1 MEEEDILLLAQ
12 QFLNTPQGQK
22 LLDKIGL
29 KEDVNSI
36 NLKIAELEQ
45 DLSREEKRENRQER
59 RETRRTVREQKRED
73 RKAKRREEIQQLRA
87 QLKGNI
93 PVIKQFTVKG
103 RLYDQ
108 QTGDPLEGVEIKALE
123 AIVYKGGREGRQ
135 AFREQKKDAR
145 TQRQDIR
152 DVNREELEKLREA
165 TRKENQSQRDNDQ
178 EARRLTRELTQEEI
192 NRRGR
197 AIAEGRARER
207 DFDTKQAAYFGGT
220 SGNNAEGNPQYYGYY
235 SPVQLSKA
243 KNALDKFL
251 AERKDQL
258 ANTRV
263 SKYQTDE
270 KGEFEAIIS
279 IVVLPA
285 QVTIQIKD
293 EETGDRIEKTVDV
306 RNNDVSILNP
316 KLLYTQQGY
325 IPATQDLLNLDGTIK
340 SDLTT
345 KALINID
352 VAAEQAKNEIN
363 NEIDNQIEKANSIFL
378 DGVEILITAKRKSIM
393 KVVNII
399 KTRLVPLAIGLLI
412 LFGISKLSQKD
423 QKVCPSPDQL
433 KDAIRRRNRI
443 VKQLNQIFKAIA
455 INSAFAAAFA
465 LIGLQFKNVRLTI
478 DNLPIPLAT
487 QPYTLVSKLQN
498 INDLLERL
506 EQENK
511 KLNKQILIALIF
523 LVASLIIILLLLKG
537 IDQLLQECAQE
548 ELSLEEIDAELLALV
563 QEAEEEGDPSVRNV
577 NGFILSVETEKNG
590 VGTLKRRFAV
600 AKNADGIILLKG
612 EPSFSSSD
620 QILIDELAFYIQQN
634 NLKAN

>member
-36 NLKIAELEQ
+36 NLRIKDLEE
-45 DLSREEKRENRQER
+45 DLSREEKRELRQER
-59 RETRRTVREQKRED
+59 RETRRGVRQQKRED

-103 RLYDQ
+103 RLYDET
-108 QTGDPLEGVEIKALE
+108 TGDPLEGVEIKALE
-123 AIVYKGGREGRQ
+123 ASIFKGGREERQ
-135 AFREQKKDAR
+135 ELRDRRQEAREER
-145 TQRQDIR
+145 RDIR
-152 DVNREELEKLREA
+152 ATSSEELEKLREA
-165 TRKENQSQRDNDQ
+165 ARKENQTQREYNR
-178 EARRLTRELTQEEI
+178 EAKRLDDALTQEEI
-192 NRRGR
+192 NRRGK
-197 AIAEGRARER
+197 AIAERRTSER
-207 DFDTKQAAYFGGT
+207 NFDTKQAAYFGGI
-220 SGNNAEGNPQYYGYY
+220 SGNDAEGNPQYYGYY

-251 AERKDQL
+251 AERKDQIGK
-258 ANTRV
+258 TKV

-270 KGEFEAIIS
+270 NGEFEAVVN

-285 QVTIQIKD
+285 QVTIRIKD
-293 EETGDRIEKTVDV
+293 EETGDRVEKTVDI
-306 RNNDVSILNP
+306 RSNDVSILNP
-316 KLLYTQQGY
+316 KLLYTEQGY
-325 IPATQDLLNLDGTIK
+325 VPKIQELLNLDRTIK
-340 SDLTT
+340 SDLPTES
-345 KALINID
+345 LINVD
-352 VAAEQAKNEIN
+352 EAAEQAKNEIN

-378 DGVEILITAKRKSIM
+378 DGVEILIDAKRKSIM

-465 LIGLQFKNVRLTI
+465 LIGLQFKNVRFTI

-523 LVASLIIILLLLKG
+523 LVASLIIILLLLRG
-537 IDQLLQECAQE
+537 IDKLIQECAQE
-548 ELSLEEIDAELLALV
+548 ELSLEEIDEELLALI

-590 VGTLKRRFAV
+590 VGTIKRRFAV
-600 AKNADGIILLKG
+600 AKNADGVILLKG
-612 EPSFSSSD
+612 EPSFSASD
-620 QILIDELAFYIQQN
+620 QILIDELVFYIQQN